1 MTAKLR
7 LRLRPSELVNKFT
20 ISEVYKL
27 LLQVHYC
34 TALGGLKKMRFYGFA
49 VAVGVITLGA
59 CAGGEKS
66 PADTT
71 HVAVDTSA
79 ATTTTTTT
87 SPAGGATATTGG
99 AATAAPITG
108 KTITVNMVGD
118 AKGYR
123 FEPANVSVK
132 QGDGIKFVVVSGGPH
147 NVAFDP
153 ATVPAD
159 SKSQLDANMGTDK
172 MAELSSAMKTNA
184 GESVTV
190 SFANIKPGQYP
201 YHCVPHLA
209 LGMKGVITV
218 Q

>member
-1 MTAKLR
+1 
-7 LRLRPSELVNKFT
+7 
-20 ISEVYKL
+20 
-27 LLQVHYC
+27 
-34 TALGGLKKMRFYGFA
+34 MRFYGFA

-59 CAGGEKS
+59 CAGGEKK

-79 ATTTTTTT
+79 TTTTTTAST
-87 SPAGGATATTGG
+87 SGTATTPAPTGG
-99 AATAAPITG
+99 AVAPAPITG
-108 KTITVNMVGD
+108 AIKTVNMVGD

-123 FEPANVSVK
+123 FEPANFTIK
-132 QGDGIKFVVVSGGPH
+132 QGDGVKFVVVSGGPH

-153 ATVPAD
+153 ATIPPDVRA
-159 SKSQLDANMGTDK
+159 QLDANMGTDK
-172 MAELSSAMKTNA
+172 MGELSSSLKMNP

-190 SFANIKPGQYP
+190 SFGKIKPGQYP

-209 LGMKGVITV
+209 LNMKGVITV